1 MQPFFCISYI
11 EMQMIGRCGS
21 IQYKDFRVY
30 RTCWFTP
37 GVAEVYSWVR
47 NDSGIRSLLS
57 STYGSLTTVLWQIKI
72 AGSTLTAC
80 IMIIPN
86 FHGCEEW
93 KIYHL
98 LIRPLPASLSFFPS
112 WARRYHRK
120 TGTPSRF
127 SSTRYLKLPNCW
139 RRATSSRIS
148 PPKRSWLSRT
158 ERRRKNSSRSFP
170 PCFSSSVPSKRSL
183 SSSDC

>member
-1 MQPFFCISYI
+1 MKINFFLCFTSPSISLHFLDSGLKKTQKARYFWQRTFVKILRAIKALNFMMVTFVCISYI
-11 EMQMIGRCGS
+11 EMQILGRCGS

-57 STYGSLTTVLWQIKI
+57 STDGSLTTVLWQIKI

-80 IMIIPN
+80 IMKIPN

-93 KIYHL
+93 KIYL
-98 LIRPLPASLSFFPS
+98 LPIQPLPASLSFFP
-112 WARRYHRK
+112 
-120 TGTPSRF
+120 
-127 SSTRYLKLPNCW
+127 
-139 RRATSSRIS
+139 
-148 PPKRSWLSRT
+148 
-158 ERRRKNSSRSFP
+158 
-170 PCFSSSVPSKRSL
+170 
-183 SSSDC
+183 

>member
-1 MQPFFCISYI
+1 MIKFFLGLSSLSFSFPFLKSGMKTPQKARYFWQRYVVKILRDIKALNFMRVQFVCISYI

-98 LIRPLPASLSFFPS
+98 LIRPLPASLSFFP
-112 WARRYHRK
+112 
-120 TGTPSRF
+120 
-127 SSTRYLKLPNCW
+127 
-139 RRATSSRIS
+139 
-148 PPKRSWLSRT
+148 
-158 ERRRKNSSRSFP
+158 
-170 PCFSSSVPSKRSL
+170 
-183 SSSDC
+183 